1 MNSIGNLIR
10 ENRKKKNMTQ
20 EELGVAV
27 SVSKQ
32 AVSKWETGRT
42 LPDMEMLRKL
52 SVVLEI
58 RSEELWGESVS
69 EARRSRGISRIFI
82 LISVFLV
89 LLLAFF
95 ALDGVAAVQRR
106 FQSGV
111 MYLTVFEDGV
121 PVEAS
126 EYSVVSELSF
136 RSAENGYCFSSDYG
150 ELCGVVSL
158 KEYEIEFCFMNPN
171 NWHNIQLRLDLLPTS
186 DGLVVRQTVTYFT
199 DGDVLSVFVSEA
211 APSDGKVFLYCSGI

>member
-136 RSAENGYCFSSDYG
+136 RSRASA
-150 ELCGVVSL
+150 
-158 KEYEIEFCFMNPN
+158 MA
-171 NWHNIQLRLDLLPTS
+171 R
-186 DGLVVRQTVTYFT
+186 
-199 DGDVLSVFVSEA
+199 
-211 APSDGKVFLYCSGI
+211 

>member
-82 LISVFLV
+82 L
-89 LLLAFF
+89 
-95 ALDGVAAVQRR
+95 Q
-106 FQSGV
+106 
-111 MYLTVFEDGV
+111 EH
-121 PVEAS
+121 
-126 EYSVVSELSF
+126 
-136 RSAENGYCFSSDYG
+136 FSQKY
-150 ELCGVVSL
+150 
-158 KEYEIEFCFMNPN
+158 
-171 NWHNIQLRLDLLPTS
+171 
-186 DGLVVRQTVTYFT
+186 
-199 DGDVLSVFVSEA
+199 
-211 APSDGKVFLYCSGI
+211 